1 MKKERKMSTKEVI
14 DLRSDTVT
22 LPTEEMLEAIRHAE
36 LGDDVF
42 REDPTV
48 NRLEEMAAEKMGKE
62 AALLVTSGTQANLVS
77 LMSNTRRGELV
88 ILEAEAHMYW
98 YEVGG
103 ISAIAGLL
111 PWPLKSQFGAL
122 DPKDVEVAI
131 RPRNIHFPEP
141 TLICVENTHNRH
153 GGTIITPDQIKAISE
168 VAKAHGLRLYM
179 DGARIFNAAVALKV
193 DVKEFTRHVDNLMFC
208 LSKGLSCPVGSVV
221 VGTREF
227 IDKARK
233 VRKVLGGGMRQAG
246 IIAASGII
254 ALEKMIDRLEEDHRN
269 ARRLAEG
276 IAKIE
281 GIAVDMERVQTNM
294 VLFDISGLG
303 IADELFLLKLKE
315 NGVLAL
321 TNAKNKVRM
330 VTHRGIEKEHIEK
343 AVVAVENVAGE
354 LARVSPK

>member
-1 MKKERKMSTKEVI
+1 MQTIEFV

-48 NRLEEMAAEKMGKE
+48 NRLEEMAAAKMGKE
-62 AALLVTSGTQANLVS
+62 AALLVSSGTQANLVS
-77 LMSNTRRGELV
+77 LMSNASRGELV
-88 ILEAEAHMYW
+88 ILEAESHMYW

-103 ISAIAGLL
+103 ISAVAGLL
-111 PWPLKSQFGAL
+111 PWPLKSRHGAL
-122 DPKDVEVAI
+122 DPLDVEAAI
-131 RPRNIHFPEP
+131 RPRNIHFPEAAVV
-141 TLICVENTHNRH
+141 CVENTHNRH
-153 GGTIITPDQIKAISE
+153 GGAVITPEQLRAVSD
-168 VAKAHGLRLYM
+168 VAEAHGLRVYM
-179 DGARIFNAAVALKV
+179 DGARVFNAAVALKI
-193 DVKEFTRHVDNLMFC
+193 DVREFTRHVDNLMFC

-221 VGTREF
+221 VGSQAF

-246 IIAASGII
+246 IIAAPGIV
-254 ALEKMIDRLEEDHRN
+254 ALETMIGRLEEDHRN
-269 ARRLAEG
+269 AKRLAEG

-281 GIAVDMERVQTNM
+281 GIAVDVERVQTNM
-294 VLFDISGLG
+294 VLFDIIGLG
-303 IADELFLLKLKE
+303 VADELFISKLKE

-330 VTHRGIEKEHIEK
+330 VTHRGIEREHIEK
-343 AVVAVENVAGE
+343 AITAVENVADE
-354 LARVSPK
+354 VRFTAK

>member
-1 MKKERKMSTKEVI
+1 MSTKEVV

-42 REDPTV
+42 GEDPTV
-48 NRLEEMAAEKMGKE
+48 NRLEEMAAQKMGKE

-88 ILEAEAHMYW
+88 ILESEAHIYW
-98 YEVGG
+98 YEVGAL
-103 ISAIAGLL
+103 SAIAGLL
-111 PWPLKSQFGAL
+111 PWLVKSQLGAP
-122 DPKDVEVAI
+122 DPKDVEAAI

-153 GGTIITPDQIKAISE
+153 GGTIITPNQIRAIGD

-179 DGARIFNAAVALKV
+179 DGARVFNAAVALKV
-193 DVKEFTRHVDNLMFC
+193 DVKELTRHVDNVMFC
-208 LSKGLSCPVGSVV
+208 LSKGLSCPVGSMV

-233 VRKVLGGGMRQAG
+233 ARKVLGGGMRQAG
-246 IIAASGII
+246 IIAAPAII

-276 IAKIE
+276 IAKIA

-303 IADELFLLKLKE
+303 VADELFLSKLKE

-321 TNAKNKVRM
+321 TSAKNKVRM
-330 VTHRGIEKEHIEK
+330 VTHRGIEKEHVEK
-343 AVVAVENVAGE
+343 AINALENVANGLCRGSHE
-354 LARVSPK
+354 

>member
-1 MKKERKMSTKEVI
+1 MQSGKFI

-22 LPTEEMLEAIRHAE
+22 LPTEEMLEAMRHAE

-48 NRLEEMAAEKMGKE
+48 NRLEEMAAERMGKE

-77 LMSNTRRGELV
+77 LMSNTKRGELV

-103 ISAIAGLL
+103 ISEIAGLL
-111 PWPLKSQFGAL
+111 PWPLKSPFGAL
-122 DPKDVEVAI
+122 DPKAVEAAI

-141 TLICVENTHNRH
+141 SLVCVENTHNRH
-153 GGTIITPDQIKAISE
+153 GGTVITPKQLQAVSTI
-168 VAKAHGLRLYM
+168 AKAHGLKLYM

-193 DVKEFTRHVDNLMFC
+193 NVQELTRHVDNLMFC
-208 LSKGLSCPVGSVV
+208 LSKGLSCPVGSLV
-221 VGTREF
+221 VGTCEF
-227 IDKARK
+227 IDRARK

-246 IIAASGII
+246 IIAAPGIV
-254 ALEKMIDRLEEDHRN
+254 ALEKMIDRLKEDHVN

-276 IAKIE
+276 IAKIT

-303 IADELFLLKLKE
+303 VADDVFLSKLREK
-315 NGVLAL
+315 GVFAL
-321 TNAKNKVRM
+321 TIAQNKVRL
-330 VTHRGIEKEHIEK
+330 VTHRGIEKEHIAK
-343 AVVAVENVAGE
+343 AVAAIANVADE
-354 LARVSPK
+354 LARVSHG

>member
-1 MKKERKMSTKEVI
+1 MSTKVI

-42 REDPTV
+42 GEDPTV
-48 NRLEEMAAEKMGKE
+48 NRLEDMAAEKMGKE

-111 PWPLKSQFGAL
+111 PWPLKSPLGAL
-122 DPKDVEVAI
+122 DPKDVETAI

-141 TLICVENTHNRH
+141 TLICIENTHNRH
-153 GGTIITPDQIKAISE
+153 GGTIITPNQIRAISE
-168 VAKAHGLRLYM
+168 VAKAHGLKLYM

-193 DVKEFTRHVDNLMFC
+193 DVKEFTQHLDNLMFC

-233 VRKVLGGGMRQAG
+233 NRKVLGGGMRQAG
-246 IIAASGII
+246 IIAASGIV

-269 ARRLAEG
+269 AKRVAEG

-281 GIAVDMERVQTNM
+281 GIAVDVERVQTNM
-294 VLFDISGLG
+294 VLFDVSGLG
-303 IADELFLLKLKE
+303 VADDLFLSKLKE

-330 VTHRGIEKEHIEK
+330 VTHRGIEKEHIGK
-343 AVVAVENVAGE
+343 AIAAVESVANE
-354 LARVSPK
+354 LAQVSHS

>member
-1 MKKERKMSTKEVI
+1 MQTREFI

-77 LMSNTRRGELV
+77 LMSNTKRGELV
-88 ILEAEAHMYW
+88 ILESEAHIYW
-98 YEVGG
+98 YEVGA

-111 PWPLKSQFGAL
+111 PWLVKSRLGAL
-122 DPKDVEVAI
+122 DPKDVEAAI

-153 GGTIITPDQIKAISE
+153 GGTVITPDQIRAIGE

-179 DGARIFNAAVALKV
+179 DGARVFNAAVALKV
-193 DVKEFTRHVDNLMFC
+193 DVKELTRHVDNLMFC

-221 VGTREF
+221 VGTHEF
-227 IDKARK
+227 IGKARK
-233 VRKVLGGGMRQAG
+233 NRKILGGGMRQAG
-246 IIAASGII
+246 IIAAPGII
-254 ALEKMIDRLEEDHRN
+254 ALETMIDRLEEDHVN
-269 ARRLAEG
+269 AKRLAEG

-294 VLFDISGLG
+294 VIVDISSLG
-303 IADELFLLKLKE
+303 VADDLFLSRLREK
-315 NGVLAL
+315 GVLAL
-321 TNAKNKVRM
+321 ANAKNKVRM

-343 AVVAVENVAGE
+343 AVVAVENAADE
-354 LARVSPK
+354 LRFKAQ

>member
-1 MKKERKMSTKEVI
+1 MSTKVI

-48 NRLEEMAAEKMGKE
+48 NTIEEMAAAKMGKE

-98 YEVGG
+98 YEVGA

-111 PWPLKSQFGAL
+111 PWLVKSRLGAP
-122 DPKDVEVAI
+122 DPKDIEAAI

-153 GGTIITPDQIKAISE
+153 GGTIITPNQIRAIGD

-208 LSKGLSCPVGSVV
+208 LSKGLSCPVGSLV

-227 IDKARK
+227 IDRARK
-233 VRKVLGGGMRQAG
+233 NRKILGGGMRQAG
-246 IIAASGII
+246 IIAAPGII

-269 ARRLAEG
+269 AKRLAEG

-281 GIAVDMERVQTNM
+281 GVAVDMERVQTNM
-294 VLFDISGLG
+294 VLVDISGLG
-303 IADELFLLKLKE
+303 VADEVFLSKLKE
-315 NGVLAL
+315 KGVLAL

-343 AVVAVENVAGE
+343 AIAAVENVADR
-354 LARVSPK
+354 LFNCVC

>member
-1 MKKERKMSTKEVI
+1 MSTKEVI

-42 REDPTV
+42 GEDPTV
-48 NRLEEMAAEKMGKE
+48 NRFEEMAAEKMGKE

-111 PWPLKSQFGAL
+111 PWPLKSPLGAL
-122 DPKDVEVAI
+122 DPKDVEMAI

-141 TLICVENTHNRH
+141 ALICVENTHNRH
-153 GGTIITPDQIKAISE
+153 GGTVITPNQIKAISD

-179 DGARIFNAAVALKV
+179 DGARVFNAAVALKV

-233 VRKVLGGGMRQAG
+233 MRKVLGGGMRQAG
-246 IIAASGII
+246 IIAAPGII

-269 ARRLAEG
+269 AKRLAEG
-276 IAKIE
+276 LAKIE
-281 GIAVDMERVQTNM
+281 GISVNLDMVQTNM
-294 VLFDISGLG
+294 VLFDVSGLG
-303 IADELFLLKLKE
+303 VADEQFLSKLKE

-321 TNAKNKVRM
+321 TNAKNKVRL

-343 AVVAVENVAGE
+343 AITAIENVANE
-354 LARVSPK
+354 LSPGFA